1 MLETTEGSS
10 VGKRVLHDFGYF
22 GHFLHVHAGGRAG
35 KQYVLIRLLKSGG
48 SLTQRELQE
57 IGGTASASMSEVL
70 AKLEG
75 EGLIER
81 IPLETDA
88 RQRMVRLTAAGTA
101 KATDIEAYR
110 LRFENDALSPLSE
123 DEQATL
129 VGMLDRVAAHWRE
142 IEDRERVAVHEQ

>member
-1 MLETTEGSS
+1 MHDISEGSS
-10 VGKRVLHDFGYF
+10 VGKRILHDFGYF
-22 GHFLHVHAGGRAG
+22 GHFLHMHAGGRAG

-75 EGLIER
+75 EGMIER
-81 IPLETDA
+81 VPLETDA

-101 KATDIEAYR
+101 KATDIEAHR
-110 LRFENDALSPLSE
+110 LRFEEDALAPLSE
-123 DEQATL
+123 DERGEL
-129 VGMLDRVAAHWRE
+129 VEMLDRIAAHWRQ
-142 IEDRERVAVHEQ
+142 IEDRERVAVHE